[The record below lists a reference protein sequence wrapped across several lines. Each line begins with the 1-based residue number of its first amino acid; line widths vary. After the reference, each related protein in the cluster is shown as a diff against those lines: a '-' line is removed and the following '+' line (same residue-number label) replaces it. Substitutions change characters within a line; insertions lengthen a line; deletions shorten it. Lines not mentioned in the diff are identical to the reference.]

1 MTSPF
6 TPTTPP
12 RIKNTKGLHL
22 LTTSTPNGKK
32 VQILF
37 EELSAK
43 YDLQWTTTLIDLDTD
58 EQKQPWFLA
67 LNPNGKIPLLID
79 NNPHN
84 PSSPITV
91 MESSAILLYLVETY
105 DPDHHFHFS
114 SSSSTSSPVYK
125 SQLLQWLFF
134 WSASGQPQQAGLN
147 HFKRFAGVVVD
158 SYAIEKF
165 KTETLRIYNVLEMHL
180 SNRLTG
186 DDGGGEAREYLVGEG
201 RGKYSIADINAYAWI
216 RAWKRMTIS
225 EEEMGRFPL
234 LRRWVERIEERP
246 AVRRGVGEGYDEEVH
261 PELLLTSS
269 TGRS

>member
-1 MTSPF
+1 MTSSSPF
-6 TPTTPP
+6 LSTTPP

-32 VQILF
+32 VQILL
-37 EELSAK
+37 EELSVK
-43 YDLQWTTTLIDLDTD
+43 YGLQWTTTLIDLDTD

-79 NNPHN
+79 TTNNN
-84 PSSPITV
+84 NNSSTPITV

-105 DPDHHFHFS
+105 DPDHHFHFHFS
-114 SSSSTSSPVYK
+114 SSPVLK
-125 SQLLQWLFF
+125 SQLIQWLFF

-147 HFKRFAGVVVD
+147 HFKRFAGVVD

-165 KTETLRIYNVLEMHL
+165 RAETLRIYNVLELHL
-180 SNRLTG
+180 SNSLAG
-186 DDGGGEAREYLVGEG
+186 DGEAREYLVGEG

-216 RAWKRMTIS
+216 RAWKRMTIT

-234 LRRWVERIEERP
+234 LRRWIERIEERP
-246 AVRRGVGEGYDEEVH
+246 AVGRGVGEGYDEEVH
-261 PELLLTSS
+261 PELLLSS
-269 TGRS
+269 TGRD

>member
-6 TPTTPP
+6 TSTTPP

-32 VQILF
+32 VQILL
-37 EELSAK
+37 EELRDK
-43 YDLQWTTTLIDLDTD
+43 YGLQWTTTLIDLDTD

-79 NNPHN
+79 TNNN
-84 PSSPITV
+84 NSSTPITV
-91 MESSAILLYLVETY
+91 MESSAILIYLVETY
-105 DPDHHFHFS
+105 DPNHHFSFS
-114 SSSSTSSPVYK
+114 SAVDK

-147 HFKRFAGVVVD
+147 HFKRFAGVVD

-165 KTETLRIYNVLEMHL
+165 KTETLRIYNVLELHL
-180 SNRLTG
+180 SNSLAGG
-186 DDGGGEAREYLVGEG
+186 DGEAREYLVGEG

-216 RAWKRMTIS
+216 RAWKRMTIT
-225 EEEMGRFPL
+225 EEEMGRFPV
-234 LRRWVERIEERP
+234 LRRWVERIEGRP
-246 AVRRGVGEGYDEEVH
+246 AVGRGVGEGYDEEVH
-261 PELLLTSS
+261 PELLLTS
-269 TGRS
+269 TGRF